1 MKQLNT
7 STLLN
12 RTLFLSQLAK
22 TESNIVDM
30 QVHNFDKLKNSL
42 RKGNAIDP
50 KTRIYLTNKAKD
62 VYELKMKENK
72 DEMFDIDVSFEEI
85 FQEKQNKYDYYYLRY
100 NKSINTRSNSN
111 CNSNSS
117 NGSKILFNKR
127 KGLSAV
133 KINEYYRKLKTIPNK
148 TFNGVSKIKLS
159 KQFHIKNKING
170 GNNNKLPFKT
180 ISTTQYNTITT
191 TTTFPH
197 VNVNINVDNI
207 NNNINVIKRKNI
219 PKRKTITAM
228 DVMESQIQRQL
239 KALQK
244 KYPFIHKKRLKEINL
259 SDLMH

>member
-22 TESNIVDM
+22 TESNIVDQ

-100 NKSINTRSNSN
+100 NKCINPRSNSN

-117 NGSKILFNKR
+117 NASKIQFYKR
-127 KGLSAV
+127 KDLSTV

-159 KQFHIKNKING
+159 KQFHMKHNI
-170 GNNNKLPFKT
+170 NNKLPFKT

-191 TTTFPH
+191 TTTFPQ
-197 VNVNINVDNI
+197 VNVNVDNN
-207 NNNINVIKRKNI
+207 NNNISVVKRKNI

-244 KYPFIHKKRLKEINL
+244 KYPFTHKKRLKEINL